1 VLGCWTAFFRT
12 SWHSAGRAM
21 APKSSAAS
29 RQELQHVDD
38 VHPVALADRHGED
51 VRKAAA
57 TDSGGARGV
66 AA

>member
-1 VLGCWTAFFRT
+1 
-12 SWHSAGRAM
+12 M